1 MVKRQPVVL
10 VTGASSG
17 IGSAAAVAFAAKGY
31 EVFGTG
37 RNISRIQPTAG
48 VEFVQLD
55 VTDDDS
61 VAKAVQTVIDRAGR
75 IDVLV
80 NNAGALLLG
89 GAEET
94 SAAQAQDLFDTNF
107 FGVVRMTNAVLPH
120 MRAQGGGRIVNVG
133 SVVGF
138 VLMPYSV
145 FYSSS
150 KYALEGYS
158 QDRSRTAGV
167 RYPRHARRTR
177 LHDTGSTRPYGW
189 AIRQSG
195 YAARRAQAHQEIN
208 KSSAGADSPDSV
220 AAVIVRAAS
229 ATSPDY
235 GTGSRLRARDDARC
249 RSPESL
255 FDSTNRRATKL
266 NKAALT
272 PGATTATL
280 LASPAGAVRGPSRS
294 SQVVQR

>member
-17 IGSAAAVAFAAKGY
+17 IGSAAAAAFAAKGY

-37 RNISRIQPTAG
+37 RNIGRIQPTAG

-138 VLMPYSV
+138 VPTPYSV

-158 QDRSRTAGV
+158 QGLDHELREFGIRVTLVEPGYTNTAIDSAVWMG
-167 RYPRHARRTR
+167 
-177 LHDTGSTRPYGW
+177 DTPIP
-189 AIRQSG
+189 A
-195 YAARRAQAHQEIN
+195 YAARRAQAHQEMTESIA
-208 KSSAGADSPDSV
+208 SADSPETV

-229 ATSPDY
+229 ASSPK
-235 GTGSRLRARDDARC
+235 LRYPAGGFARVMTRVVRYA
-249 RSPESL
+249 PASL
-255 FDSTNRRATKL
+255 LDSAIRRATKL
-266 NKAALT
+266 NKAAVT
-272 PGATTATL
+272 PGTTTANT
-280 LASPAGAVRGPSRS
+280 AR
-294 SQVVQR
+294 